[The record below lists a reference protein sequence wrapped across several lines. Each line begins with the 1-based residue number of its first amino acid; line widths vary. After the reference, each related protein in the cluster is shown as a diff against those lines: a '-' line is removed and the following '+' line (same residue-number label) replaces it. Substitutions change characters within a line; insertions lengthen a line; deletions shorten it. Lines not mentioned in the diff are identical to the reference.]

1 MEEAT
6 ITTQL
11 YKLVV
16 AKPNLKMA
24 MEKSKNNPNRSGE
37 S

>member
-1 MEEAT
+1 MT
-6 ITTQL
+6 CYL
-11 YKLVV
+11 PVV
-16 AKPNLKMA
+16 AKPDLKMA